1 MRGGRSGWLKRLV
14 ALVLEPPLLVLT
26 RRRWTGQQHVP
37 RTGGAILAV
46 NHISYADP
54 LAVMHFVYR
63 AGRWPHFLSKA
74 ELFRSPV
81 VGWVLRGLGQI
92 PVHRRTA
99 NAADALRDATAAVE
113 RGECVVIYPEGTV
126 TRDPDRWPMLSRTG
140 VVRLALATGAPVIP
154 VSQWGAQEVLG
165 RDTGLRLLPR
175 PTFTVVAGP
184 PVDLSA
190 YADGAPSTEVLRRA
204 TDEVMDVVR
213 RQLADIRGE
222 APPAE
227 FFDPL
232 PAGPRLEEAER
243 RPV

>member
-26 RRRWTGQQHVP
+26 RRRWTGRQHVP

-46 NHISYADP
+46 NHISHADP

-63 AGRWPHFLSKA
+63 AGRWPHFLSKV
-74 ELFRSPV
+74 ELFRAPV
-81 VGWVLRGLGQI
+81 FGSALRALGQI

-99 NAADALRDATAAVE
+99 NAADALRDATAALE

-126 TRDPDRWPMLSRTG
+126 TRDPDYWPMLSRTG

-154 VSQWGAQEVLG
+154 ISQWGAQQVLG
-165 RDTGLRLLPR
+165 RDARLRLLPR
-175 PTFTVVAGP
+175 RTVTVVAGP

-190 YADGAPSTEVLRRA
+190 YADGSPTMETLRLA
-204 TDEVMDVVR
+204 TDEVMDVIR
-213 RQLADIRGE
+213 RQLAEIRGE

-232 PAGPRLEEAER
+232 AARPQFEEADR
-243 RPV
+243 GPV